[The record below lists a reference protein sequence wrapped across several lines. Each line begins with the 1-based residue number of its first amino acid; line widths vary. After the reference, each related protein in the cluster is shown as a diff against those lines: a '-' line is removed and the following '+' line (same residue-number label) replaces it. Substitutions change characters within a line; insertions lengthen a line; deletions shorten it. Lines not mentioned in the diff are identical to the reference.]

1 MADGR
6 KTNGG
11 HKTAGR
17 KSKVDEIKLI
27 EAMDAVL
34 VPDHV
39 WKALAKKVEE
49 GDGQCIKTWLSYRYG
64 MPKQSTDITTNGNE
78 INIDPIKWVK

>member
-11 HKTAGR
+11 HKTNGGR

-34 VPDHV
+34 VPNHV

-64 MPKQSTDITTNGNE
+64 MPKQLIDLAAEITVE
-78 INIDPIKWVK
+78 INFED